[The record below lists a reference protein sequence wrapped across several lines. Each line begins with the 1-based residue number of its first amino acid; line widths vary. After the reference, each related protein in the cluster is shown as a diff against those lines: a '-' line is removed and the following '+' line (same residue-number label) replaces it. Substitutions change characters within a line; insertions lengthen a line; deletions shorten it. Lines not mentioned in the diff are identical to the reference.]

1 MVTKHTRISFVVLSL
16 FLCRAATGSA
26 QTEAPPQLSRQDRVR
41 LAEVF
46 RLGAELQDRVWNGWS
61 QAPFAVLLV
70 TWEHEFLIRHPQ
82 PSEDFQS
89 LGYDALLQ
97 SNVYYRKRTF
107 STDLLA
113 TFPAVG
119 GISTIVVGPAET
131 TQAKTSTPWVITLM
145 HEHFH
150 QWQDSQPGIFQEA
163 LALGLARG
171 DQSGMWMLNFPF
183 PYEDPQVNE
192 WYSAMSAALV
202 AALEARGTPRF
213 DGRLRNYLEAR
224 KKLQQALA
232 PDDYKYI
239 SFQLW
244 KEGVAR
250 YTEYAVARLAAD
262 RFRPSAEFSAL
273 SDFTPF
279 AQEAEA
285 ALQRI
290 LRELRTLTLAK
301 DKRVCFYALGAGEAL
316 LLDEV
321 NPVWKERYLKE
332 KFDLERYFPK

>member
-1 MVTKHTRISFVVLSL
+1 MPVIRVRILIAL
-16 FLCRAATGSA
+16 FLFSCAATSAA
-26 QTEAPPQLSRQDRVR
+26 QTEPGPQLSPQDRVR
-41 LAEVF
+41 LAEMF
-46 RLGAELQDRVWNGWS
+46 RLGAELQDKVWSKWS

-70 TWEHEFLIRHPQ
+70 TPAHEFLVRHPL

-89 LGYDALLQ
+89 LGYDPHLR
-97 SNVYYRKRTF
+97 SNVHYRKRTF
-107 STDLLA
+107 STNLLA

-150 QWQDSQPGIFQEA
+150 QWQDSQPGFFQEA

-183 PYEDPQVNE
+183 PYEDPQINE
-192 WYSAMSAALV
+192 RYLAMTAALV
-202 AALEARGTPRF
+202 AALEARGTSQF

-232 PDDYKYI
+232 PDDYKYL

-250 YTEYAVARLAAD
+250 YTEYAVARLAAE
-262 RFRPSAEFSAL
+262 RFRSSAEFSAL

-321 NPVWKERYLKE
+321 NPAWKERYMKE